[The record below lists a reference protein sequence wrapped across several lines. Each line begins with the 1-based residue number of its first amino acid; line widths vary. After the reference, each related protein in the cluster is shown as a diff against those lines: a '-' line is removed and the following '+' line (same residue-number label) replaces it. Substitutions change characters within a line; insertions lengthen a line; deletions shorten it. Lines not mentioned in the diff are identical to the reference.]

1 VNRTVA
7 LSIGFAM
14 ICFGAA
20 LFFFTRSFLP
30 YHVLG
35 ILLIMAGPMVT
46 ARLRG
51 DAIGKKAANAY
62 ALAYERQWQ
71 NLKRTW
77 PLGAAIVGTVALSF
91 YLLHLDAV
99 SGGGDV
105 FPVLFFA
112 ASGFVLMGYMIY
124 LLAPQRK

>member
-1 VNRTVA
+1 MNRTIA
-7 LSIGFAM
+7 LSTGLAM
-14 ICFGAA
+14 ICFGAV

-30 YHVLG
+30 YHALG

-51 DAIGKKAANAY
+51 DAIGKNASNVY

-71 NLKRTW
+71 NLRRTW
-77 PLGAAIVGTVALSF
+77 PVGGAIIGAVVVSF

-99 SGGGDV
+99 SGGGGV
-105 FPVLFFA
+105 FPVVFFTT
-112 ASGFVLMGYMIY
+112 SGFVLMGYMVY
-124 LLAPQRK
+124 LLGPQRK